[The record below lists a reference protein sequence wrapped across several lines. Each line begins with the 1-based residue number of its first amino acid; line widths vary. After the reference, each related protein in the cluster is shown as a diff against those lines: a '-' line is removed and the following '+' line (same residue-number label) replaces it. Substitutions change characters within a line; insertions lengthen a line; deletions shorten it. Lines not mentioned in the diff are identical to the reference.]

1 MSDLLR
7 AIIPRLNSY
16 TLNRDFVEER
26 TNQDV
31 MQRQVGQPLEPTAM
45 RQLQDKSKGK
55 SPTPFTTKVQLD
67 R

>member
-16 TLNRDFVEER
+16 SLNRDFVEER
-26 TNQDV
+26 SINDV
-31 MQRQVGQPLEPTAM
+31 MQQQVGQPMQPTAM
-45 RQLQDKSKGK
+45 RQLQNKSQGK